1 MKVILLIVLWK
12 NGINRIVS
20 KYTKKVSNKKYKLD
34 ITKLRYNKN
43 KTKMV
48 IIIPIKNVSVFIKSN
63 IIST

>member
-20 KYTKKVSNKKYKLD
+20 KYTEKVSNKKYKLD

-43 KTKMV
+43 K
-48 IIIPIKNVSVFIKSN
+48 
-63 IIST
+63 